1 MLTLA
6 DGRTKLTILTTEPD
20 NPAAVD
26 LAELAAGLPAG
37 DWINKPDFKMSPT
50 SSDTVPD
57 QPISQAGNA
66 VTFGNSNFEASATVL
81 RDLATTGQPEIAGDL
96 VWGALKTKGARV
108 WLIRREGP
116 LEAVAWADGDEY
128 DWAEVITD
136 ELQPSTDRGGYVKR
150 IVPLG
155 GQAWGTGT
163 VVTVAS

>member
-6 DGRTKLTILTTEPD
+6 DGRTKLAVLTVEPD
-20 NPAAVD
+20 NASAVD
-26 LAELAAGLPAG
+26 LAELAAAIDAG
-37 DWINKPDFKMSPT
+37 QHVNKPDFKMSPT
-50 SSDTVPD
+50 SSDTVGD
-57 QPISQAGNA
+57 QPLAQAGNA
-66 VTFGNSNFEASATVL
+66 KTFGNSNWEGSMTIL
-81 RDLATTGQPEIAGDL
+81 RDLTADGATQAL
-96 VWGALKTKGARV
+96 VELLWAAEKTKGSRV
-108 WLIRREGP
+108 WLILREGP

-136 ELQPSTDRGGYVKR
+136 EPQAPQERAGYVKR

>member
-6 DGRTKLTILTTEPD
+6 DGRTKLAVLTIEPD
-20 NPAAVD
+20 NPDAVD
-26 LAELAAGLPAG
+26 LAELAASINAG
-37 DWINKPDFKMSPT
+37 PHVNKPDFKMSPT
-50 SSDTVPD
+50 ASDTVPD

-66 VTFGNSNFEASATVL
+66 VTFGNSNFEASMTIL
-81 RDLATTGQPEIAGDL
+81 RDLDADGTTQAEVELLWA
-96 VWGALKTKGARV
+96 AAKAKGSRV
-108 WLIRREGP
+108 WLICREGP

-136 ELQPSTDRGGYVKR
+136 EPQKAQERTGYVKR